1 MQKLKLMIVD
11 DEYLIRQYIR
21 NCIDWERLG
30 YTIVGELGTAQGA
43 LQLAEELKPDV
54 VLTDICMPGLDGL
67 SFTGLLK
74 GSCPNVRVI
83 AVTGHDDFEYA
94 QRGIRVGLDNYLLKP
109 IYEKE
114 LENVALEIKES
125 ILSQQSQDELFRELT
140 DYRRQNEPI
149 VREYYLKKLLE
160 PDFHQDSL
168 SENAVDSLLPG
179 REGFYQT
186 VVVSF
191 DDFSQIIL
199 GMNIK
204 KGNTEWMTHYLE
216 KELEDKRI
224 YWVPDKFGHI
234 VFLSREE
241 DFSWETFMAEL
252 EGKWKKTFHFPIYYG
267 IGVAERFMKDIY
279 KSYMG
284 ANNRLNSAIVF
295 GNNQYQQEKIFSR
308 FEGMANPIPMEDLK
322 KLHAY
327 IETDSPAKVEELV
340 HNWFEKWK
348 HINFMDLF
356 YLKLQLLNAVFYI
369 YSMNT
374 KEEASYDFHEDYKE
388 YYQRI
393 FQIPTLKLL
402 QDCFLDM
409 CRKIMEMYH
418 DEKSVRP
425 SSLIYAVKEYVN
437 MHLSDATL
445 ALAGTAEKF
454 YLNSSYLSRIFKKEM
469 GVSFVEYV
477 NAQRIE
483 RAKSLLEETDLKIYE
498 VAEKVGT
505 GNANYLGILFKKAV
519 GCTPYEYRSKKRQG

>member
-21 NCIDWERLG
+21 NCIDWEKLG

-67 SFTGLLK
+67 SFAGLLK
-74 GSCPNVRVI
+74 GICPNVRVI

-109 IYEKE
+109 IDEKE
-114 LENVALEIKES
+114 LETVALEVKES
-125 ILSQQSQDELFRELT
+125 ILSQQSQDKLFRELS
-140 DYRRQNEPI
+140 DYRKQNEPI
-149 VREYYLKKLLE
+149 VREYYLRKLLE
-160 PDFHQDSL
+160 PDLHKDSL
-168 SENAVDSLLPG
+168 SEKAVASLLPG
-179 REGFYQT
+179 KEGFYQT
-186 VVVSF
+186 AVISF
-191 DDFSQIIL
+191 DDFSQILL
-199 GMNIK
+199 GREIE
-204 KGNTEWMTHYLE
+204 KGNKDWMSRYLE
-216 KELEDKRI
+216 KELEHKNI
-224 YWVPDKFGHI
+224 YWVLDKFEHI
-234 VFLSREE
+234 VLLCREE
-241 DFSWETFMAEL
+241 DFSWDTFMAEL
-252 EGKWKKTFHFPIYYG
+252 EGKWKKMFHFPIYYG
-267 IGVAERFMKDIY
+267 IGDGEGLLKDIY
-279 KSYMG
+279 KSYIT

-295 GNNQYQQEKIFSR
+295 GDNQYQEEMIISR
-308 FEGMANPIPMEDLK
+308 FEGIANPISMEDLK
-322 KLHAY
+322 KLYAY

-340 HNWFEKWK
+340 DHWFENWK
-348 HINFMDLF
+348 NINFMDLF

-374 KEEASYDFHEDYKE
+374 KEEASFDFHEDYKE

-402 QDCFLDM
+402 QECFLDM
-409 CRKIMEMYH
+409 CRKIMNMFH

-425 SSLIYAVKEYVN
+425 STLIYAVKEYVT
-437 MHLSDATL
+437 MHLSDVELT
-445 ALAGTAEKF
+445 LAGTAEKF

-477 NAQRIE
+477 NSLRIE
-483 RAKSLLEETDLKIYE
+483 KAKSLLEETDLKIYE

-519 GCTPYEYRSKKRQG
+519 GCTPYEYRSKKR

>member
-1 MQKLKLMIVD
+1 MYVTVQLPELLQISKDEGGYMQKLKLMIVD

-109 IYEKE
+109 IDEKE

-140 DYRRQNEPI
+140 DYRKQNEPI

-199 GMNIK
+199 GMDIK
-204 KGNTEWMTHYLE
+204 KVTQSG
-216 KELEDKRI
+216 
-224 YWVPDKFGHI
+224 
-234 VFLSREE
+234 
-241 DFSWETFMAEL
+241 
-252 EGKWKKTFHFPIYYG
+252 
-267 IGVAERFMKDIY
+267 
-279 KSYMG
+279 
-284 ANNRLNSAIVF
+284 
-295 GNNQYQQEKIFSR
+295 
-308 FEGMANPIPMEDLK
+308 
-322 KLHAY
+322 
-327 IETDSPAKVEELV
+327 
-340 HNWFEKWK
+340 
-348 HINFMDLF
+348 
-356 YLKLQLLNAVFYI
+356 
-369 YSMNT
+369 
-374 KEEASYDFHEDYKE
+374 
-388 YYQRI
+388 
-393 FQIPTLKLL
+393 
-402 QDCFLDM
+402 
-409 CRKIMEMYH
+409 
-418 DEKSVRP
+418 
-425 SSLIYAVKEYVN
+425 
-437 MHLSDATL
+437 
-445 ALAGTAEKF
+445 
-454 YLNSSYLSRIFKKEM
+454 
-469 GVSFVEYV
+469 
-477 NAQRIE
+477 
-483 RAKSLLEETDLKIYE
+483 
-498 VAEKVGT
+498 
-505 GNANYLGILFKKAV
+505 
-519 GCTPYEYRSKKRQG
+519 

>member
-21 NCIDWERLG
+21 NCIDWEKIG

-43 LQLAEELKPDV
+43 LQLAKELKPDV

-109 IYEKE
+109 IDEKE
-114 LENVALEIKES
+114 LENVALEIRES
-125 ILSQQSQDELFRELT
+125 ILSRQSQDELFRELS
-140 DYRRQNEPI
+140 DYRKQNEPI

-160 PDFHQDSL
+160 PDFRQDSL
-168 SENAVDSLLPG
+168 SESAVDALLPG
-179 REGFYQT
+179 NEEFYQIA
-186 VVVSF
+186 VVSF
-191 DDFSQIIL
+191 DDFSRIL
-199 GMNIK
+199 LGSEIE
-204 KGNTEWMTHYLE
+204 KGNADWMRGCLE
-216 KELEDKRI
+216 KGLENKRI
-224 YWVPDKFGHI
+224 YWVLDKFEHM
-234 VFLSREE
+234 VLLSREA
-241 DFSWETFMAEL
+241 DFPWEKFMADL
-252 EGKWKKTFHFPIYYG
+252 EGKWKKAFHFPLYYG
-267 IGVAERFMKDIY
+267 IGDGERYLRDIY
-279 KSYMG
+279 KSYIG

-295 GNNQYQQEKIFSR
+295 GNNRYREEKIYSR
-308 FEGMANPIPMEDLK
+308 FEGMVKSIPMEELK

-327 IETDSPAKVEELV
+327 IETDSPARVEELV
-340 HNWFEKWK
+340 GDWFEKWK
-348 HINFMDLF
+348 NINFMDLF

-393 FQIPTLKLL
+393 FQIPTLRLL
-402 QDCFLDM
+402 QECFLDM
-409 CRKIMEMYH
+409 CKKIMDMYH

-425 SSLIYAVKEYVN
+425 SGLIYAVKEYVT
-437 MHLSDATL
+437 MHLSDTAL
-445 ALAGTAEKF
+445 SLAGTAEKF
-454 YLNSSYLSRIFKKEM
+454 YLNSSYLSRIFKKET

-477 NAQRIE
+477 NALRIE

-498 VAEKVGT
+498 VAERVGT
-505 GNANYLGILFKKAV
+505 GNANYLGIIFKKAV
-519 GCTPYEYRSKKRQG
+519 GCTPYEYRSQKR